1 MCLLLRTLSGTM
13 PTILEG
19 TSTEECRISGSSS
32 HVLLSA
38 WYPIPLRRKISLSAR
53 RPHHP
58 AVVSMGYA
66 VTLRHRQHYA
76 NGGMHNSLRE
86 SYIEKYAVCH
96 SYGIIHLGGY

>member
-32 HVLLSA
+32 HVPLSA

-66 VTLRHRQHYA
+66 DTSRHRLYYA
-76 NGGMHNSLRE
+76 KKASEPQKALLYLNEWHVILMWISIPR
-86 SYIEKYAVCH
+86 
-96 SYGIIHLGGY
+96 